1 MKKAVRYEDL
11 SGWVGGKRRT
21 RNARGNVFTIRKTKG
36 GRTAGKG
43 NLYEDE
49 KCKIKPV

>member
-1 MKKAVRYEDL
+1 M
-11 SGWVGGKRRT
+11 GGSAGKDGQEMHGYKT
-21 RNARGNVFTIRKTKG
+21 VRGNVFTIRKTKG

>member
-1 MKKAVRYEDL
+1 MGK
-11 SGWVGGKRRT
+11 GGK
-21 RNARGNVFTIRKTKG
+21 NCVVQNCAGKCIYDKKMKDG
-36 GRTAGKG
+36 GVRTAGKG

>member
-1 MKKAVRYEDL
+1 MGKDGKIAWLQNCAGKCIYDKKMKD
-11 SGWVGGKRRT
+11 GG
-21 RNARGNVFTIRKTKG
+21 V
-36 GRTAGKG
+36 RTAGKG